1 MPMVA
6 WGSLGA
12 VLTGLIARA
21 ATFAGGGA
29 ATAAPVRLDGVRSTA
44 CGSGV
49 ARAAYSA
56 SVCQSLEVEK
66 MPEIGALFLLP
77 VSGGASANGTLQIT
91 TSNLGPS
98 GCETLAKARRRGAAL
113 YRPYKS
119 SGLAA
124 LHV

>member
-49 ARAAYSA
+49 VRAAHSASSANLSKLRNAGDRRAVFTTGEWWRISKRDSSDHYVQARA
-56 SVCQSLEVEK
+56 
-66 MPEIGALFLLP
+66 
-77 VSGGASANGTLQIT
+77 
-91 TSNLGPS
+91 
-98 GCETLAKARRRGAAL
+98 
-113 YRPYKS
+113 
-119 SGLAA
+119 LAA
-124 LHV
+124 VRH